1 VNSKVSSLLRSKWTI
16 PVAVGTVSFGIGFAA
31 GWFSAKKKTQ
41 EEVIDIVVNEDF
53 QLKLVFDEDEYV
65 GVEERDTVE
74 VPRPVFVIN
83 EDDFAAYSDEELEG
97 GETSMI
103 NVFTETDEDWDYE
116 LEIQNRVSSIP
127 YVIHRDEFFGDEMGW
142 DSQSTLTWY
151 EGDQVLVDE
160 RDMPLSNP
168 PSFIGNPTF
177 GHGSGDPNV
186 VYVRNEKFQ
195 AEYEVLRDP
204 GSYEMDILGGHVES
218 QMEREDF
225 RHSRSPGKFRED

>member
-1 VNSKVSSLLRSKWTI
+1 MHPKLTSVLRSKWTI
-16 PVAVGTVSFGIGFAA
+16 PVAVGTVSFGVGVAV
-31 GWFSAKKKTQ
+31 GWFTAKKKL
-41 EEVIDIVVNEDF
+41 EEETIEISVEEDF
-53 QLKLVFDEDEYV
+53 QLTLVFDESEPEYV
-65 GVEERDTVE
+65 DT
-74 VPRPVFVIN
+74 PRPTFVIN

-103 NVFTETDEDWDYE
+103 NVFAEEDTDWDYE
-116 LEIQNRVSSIP
+116 IECQNRTPHLP

-151 EGDQVLVDE
+151 EGDEVLVDE
-160 RDMPLSNP
+160 RDNVLSNP
-168 PSFIGNPTF
+168 PSFIGNPVF

-204 GSYEMDILGGHVES
+204 GSFEMDILGGHVES
-218 QMEREDF
+218 QMEKEDF
-225 RHSRSPGKFRED
+225 RHSRSPGKFPRE